1 VKQIKNKY
9 EVIVVGGGHAG
20 IEASISSAK
29 LGCSTLLITMS
40 KDSIGRMSCN
50 PSIGGTAKGQLAR
63 EVDALGGVMG
73 QIADETGIHFRMLNT
88 SKGPAV
94 WSPRSQND
102 RYLYSRKAQE
112 LILSQN
118 NLDILEDSVEKILT
132 IDQNAKRKIT
142 GITTSKL
149 GLINCNALVI
159 CTGTFLR
166 SLMHTGFSKIIG
178 GRFGENS
185 SLGISPTLEK
195 LGFEIGRLKTGTPP
209 RIAFDSIDL
218 SSVENQYGDENPQ
231 PFSFQTE
238 NIINAQIPMYLTH
251 TNEKT
256 HEILRKG
263 FDRSPMFTG
272 IIKGKGPRY
281 CPSVEDK
288 IARFSDKGSH
298 HIFLEPEG
306 YNTNLVYVNGFST
319 SLP

>member
-1 VKQIKNKY
+1 MKQIKNKY

-118 NLDILEDSVEKILT
+118 NLDIHEDSVEKILT
-132 IDQNAKRKIT
+132 IDQNAKRNDL
-142 GITTSKL
+142 KL
-149 GLINCNALVI
+149 
-159 CTGTFLR
+159 
-166 SLMHTGFSKIIG
+166 KQ
-178 GRFGENS
+178 
-185 SLGISPTLEK
+185 IS
-195 LGFEIGRLKTGTPP
+195 
-209 RIAFDSIDL
+209 
-218 SSVENQYGDENPQ
+218 
-231 PFSFQTE
+231 
-238 NIINAQIPMYLTH
+238 H
-251 TNEKT
+251 
-256 HEILRKG
+256 
-263 FDRSPMFTG
+263 
-272 IIKGKGPRY
+272 
-281 CPSVEDK
+281 
-288 IARFSDKGSH
+288 
-298 HIFLEPEG
+298 
-306 YNTNLVYVNGFST
+306 
-319 SLP
+319 